1 MKRETL
7 KEFIDRIIIEH
18 YKLDKSY
25 FSSKSDKGESIM
37 IQKEIIKTPLDAYEI
52 LSEIENK
59 CHILVDD
66 TTFNE
71 YMTYGEFIDVFYKEI
86 ERERKTT

>member
-18 YKLDKSY
+18 YEFDKNY
-25 FSSKSDKGESIM
+25 FSSKSDNGESIM

-59 CHILVDD
+59 CHVLVDD

-86 ERERKTT
+86 ERERKTK